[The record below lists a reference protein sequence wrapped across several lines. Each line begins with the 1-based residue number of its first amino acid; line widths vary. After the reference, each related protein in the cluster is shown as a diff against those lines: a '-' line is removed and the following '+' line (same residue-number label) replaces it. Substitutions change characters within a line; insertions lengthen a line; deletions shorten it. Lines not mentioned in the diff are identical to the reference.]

1 MAIRILINDY
11 SFIKGRVSVIK
22 NKSKNKSK
30 KKKFSHSVVCCVLCV
45 YVCVCVFLSIQKKKK
60 EAVLR
65 CIKILFVWLLYSLL
79 F

>member
-30 KKKFSHSVVCCVLCV
+30 KKK
-45 YVCVCVFLSIQKKKK
+45 KKKK
-60 EAVLR
+60 RTTYAHCVNFFKRTIRNQQEQALIR
-65 CIKILFVWLLYSLL
+65 TNKTRTQQCSTTPLPLF
-79 F
+79 

>member
-30 KKKFSHSVVCCVLCV
+30 KKK
-45 YVCVCVFLSIQKKKK
+45 KKKNGPHMRI
-60 EAVLR
+60 VSTFLR
-65 CIKILFVWLLYSLL
+65 EQ
-79 F
+79 

>member
-30 KKKFSHSVVCCVLCV
+30 KKK
-45 YVCVCVFLSIQKKKK
+45 KKKK
-60 EAVLR
+60 TDPICA
-65 CIKILFVWLLYSLL
+65 LFKL
-79 F
+79 FLDNNKEPTGTSTNTNE

>member
-30 KKKFSHSVVCCVLCV
+30 KKKKKNGPHMRIVST
-45 YVCVCVFLSIQKKKK
+45 FLREQ
-60 EAVLR
+60 
-65 CIKILFVWLLYSLL
+65 
-79 F
+79 